1 LGNKAKVGSVD
12 KFQGQQA
19 PIVFFS
25 LCASDANEISRGMEF
40 LYNLNRI
47 NVAISRAQILAIVVG
62 NPALF
67 CPSINSVEQMKLV
80 NLVSRLGTYADDK
93 KPN

>member
-1 LGNKAKVGSVD
+1 MSTVSNVSALL
-12 KFQGQQA
+12 

-25 LCASDANEISRGMEF
+25 LCSSDANEISRGMEF
-40 LYNLNRI
+40 LYNFNRI